1 MTLPIREA
9 TIDES
14 ELIYQV
20 MIESFKEYDGKL
32 NPPSGALKETVDH
45 TIHTFNIGGGAALAC
60 EGAKV
65 VGSARY
71 KPVDDYMSIGRVSVL
86 PDFRGKGICKALL
99 TFVENKALLTFVEN
113 KARDQGIME
122 TRVEVRLSFPE
133 NIRMYERLHYE
144 VIEHKFYP
152 ERIDSWYVV
161 RKKL

>member
-1 MTLPIREA
+1 MTIAIREA

-14 ELIYQV
+14 ELIYQL
-20 MIESFKEYDGKL
+20 MTASFKEYDGKL

-60 EGAKV
+60 EGVKA

-71 KPVDDYMSIGRVSVL
+71 KPIDDYMYIGRVSVL
-86 PDFRGKGICKALL
+86 PDYRGKGIC
-99 TFVENKALLTFVEN
+99 KALLTFVEN

-122 TRVEVRLSFPE
+122 TRVEVRLSIPE
-133 NIRMYERLHYE
+133 NIRLYERLHYE

-152 ERIDSWYVV
+152 ERIDSWYVM

>member
-1 MTLPIREA
+1 MVLSIREA

-20 MIESFKEYDGKL
+20 MIESFKEYNGKL
-32 NPPSGALKETVDH
+32 NPPSGALKETVDD
-45 TIHTFNIGGGAALAC
+45 TIHTFTIGGGAALAW
-60 EGAKV
+60 EGDKL

-71 KPVDDYMSIGRVSVL
+71 KPVDDYMYIGRVSVL

-99 TFVENKALLTFVEN
+99 TFVENKA
-113 KARDQGIME
+113 RGQGIME
-122 TRVEVRLSFPE
+122 TRIGVRLSIPE
-133 NIRMYERLHYE
+133 NIQVYERLHYE

-152 ERIDSWYVV
+152 ERIDSWYVM